1 MFHLTA
7 QEHHSDSARGD
18 AVIDVDP
25 EVVRKGVRNL
35 MHQVAQI
42 ERERV
47 CIH

>member
-1 MFHLTA
+1 MNFVA
-7 QEHHSDSARGD
+7 QEHDGRGECHVD
-18 AVIDVDP
+18 IDP

-47 CIH
+47 RFCS